1 MGIVVAHQ
9 AMSIDGFCAAPNQ
22 SFGNPFGE
30 GGMRLVHWMFD
41 NADRPAD
48 AEAVADINVQS
59 GAHIMGRN
67 MFGPGRGP
75 WDESWTGWWGDE
87 PPYHAPVFVLTHYP
101 RPDVVMQGGTTFT
114 FVTDGIESAMKQARA
129 VAGEQ
134 RIQISGGAGTVN
146 QFLAAGLIDE
156 LNLHLVPITLGAG
169 ERLFTGV
176 DNLKLEPV
184 KVVAGSP
191 LVTHLKY
198 RVIHD

>member
-1 MGIVVAHQ
+1 MGPVVAHQ
-9 AMSIDGFCAAPNQ
+9 AISIDGFCAAPNQ
-22 SFGNPFGE
+22 SFDNPFGDD
-30 GGMRLVHWMFD
+30 GMRLVNWMFD
-41 NADRPAD
+41 NDDRPAD
-48 AEAVADINVQS
+48 KAAVADLTTQS

-87 PPYHAPVFVLTHYP
+87 PPYHSPVFVLTHHP
-101 RPDVVMQGGTTFT
+101 RADVVMQGGTTFT

-129 VAGEQ
+129 VAGDG
-134 RIQISGGAGTVN
+134 RIQISGGPGTVN

-156 LNLHLVPITLGAG
+156 LNLHIVPITLGAG

-184 KVVAGSP
+184 TVVAGSP
-191 LVTHLKY
+191 LVTHIKY
-198 RVIHD
+198 RVLH